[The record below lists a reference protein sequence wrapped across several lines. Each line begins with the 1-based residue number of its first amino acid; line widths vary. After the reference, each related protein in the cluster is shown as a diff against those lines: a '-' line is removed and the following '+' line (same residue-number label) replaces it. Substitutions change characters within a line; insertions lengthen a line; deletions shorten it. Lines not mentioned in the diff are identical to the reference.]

1 MKAVFIDLKH
11 NSESSLYT
19 QLFEY
24 LRDSIIDGSIKA
36 GERLPSLR
44 DLAKQ
49 LSVSITTC
57 ARAYDQLVL
66 EGYVEVRPQSGY
78 YVQALEQTRQAH
90 LCRPTRGMTGQTIIY
105 MSKKKHNTGMT
116 WRALISI
123 NGRNVSPGS

>member
-78 YVQALEQTRQAH
+78 YVQALETDTSGTSPQNHTRYD
-90 LCRPTRGMTGQTIIY
+90 RPDSSAFM
-105 MSKKKHNTGMT
+105 
-116 WRALISI
+116 LVP
-123 NGRNVSPGS
+123 VSA